1 MSYSDFKSLNLAL
14 ASFKLTLVNTPNL
27 FAAIPRVEPSNLLA
41 EFLNRYELLA
51 TNIGTEKAKSELI
64 IAPILLD
71 IYSRYSGKISY
82 FSGNTLT
89 VDVEQGLN
97 GECDFILSA
106 SPNQIEISTP
116 IVTVVEAK
124 DDNIKNGLGQCTAQ
138 LVGAQRFNNRQGI
151 ALPVYGAV
159 TTGTNWKFLRL
170 SESVLE
176 IDLSDYFV
184 PPQLNQILGILDYP
198 FKQYLAGQY
207 P

>member
-1 MSYSDFKSLNLAL
+1 MAYSDFKSLNLAL

-27 FAAIPRVEPSNLLA
+27 FAAIPPIEPTNLLS

-64 IAPILLD
+64 ISPILLD
-71 IYSRYSGKISY
+71 VYSRYSGKVSY

-106 SPNQIEISTP
+106 SSNQIEITTP

-124 DDNIKNGLGQCTAQ
+124 DDNIKTGLGQCAAQ
-138 LVGAQRFNNRQGI
+138 LVGAQRLNNRQGI
-151 ALPVYGAV
+151 TLPVYGAV

-170 SESVLE
+170 SSSVLE

-184 PPQLNQILGILDYP
+184 PPQLNQVLGILDYP
-198 FKQYLAGQY
+198 FQQYFPVALT
-207 P
+207 